1 MDSFFGFDTSLLAA
15 SNVEGNDAGGGK
27 RSPASRYFREDESDE
42 EEYDALNDETFG
54 SADNKGDWEHI
65 HENLVRLESG
75 VKEDDAA
82 SSELEDCHSRA
93 LQLEDYDLDLKFNY
107 YDTNDESGRSSVGAQ
122 SIGDEFA
129 SKLRL
134 DPSIWGSPLKMTPQS
149 LHMNTA
155 KLGRPSFTSGLTA
168 AALPSGLTPPVKML
182 SVEDIERNILQQ
194 QQQQLKEHQQKLPPK
209 SRETLLTSKE
219 GTLKAQPI
227 GIPPQLLAARNGL
240 FPAVPG
246 HNHSAHLLSQAG
258 RLPLGMLPPY
268 GLLSAAPFSG
278 PINNLA
284 MHPAFPHAALG
295 PHGLPGLLPGPGP
308 LGQQRHPVAPPPFL
322 LQPSP
327 VSTVQ
332 NNQFNQR
339 LVQEI
344 QQNHPL
350 LAFNRQQQQ
359 LVAGTFSGNS
369 NGSNN
374 NTHHHQK
381 HNSSHNVYHHYQ
393 LQQQQ
398 QQQQYRNSNGIPK
411 SGPPIERDEYA
422 NLMSNREKQWLIGIQ
437 LTQLN
442 SDWPFFSDYYFTM
455 YKERLAVL
463 EGDSHASRTYK
474 DNQLNHP
481 FTQPKGHAQLL
492 LMSSMAKNA
501 GMLNVAG
508 RERKCSESKA
518 GGGPASEAKDG
529 GCTYAPLQFENSLG
543 KLQCGSVTAP
553 RKIIDM
559 DVMGGDERDV
569 NGNGINLE
577 HTVSQRK
584 TRQVLLL
591 IETLYKMV
599 LKLEDLLNPTAIEA
613 ITLLREKRERDR
625 QCLANGGVDSF
636 RGSVASLPEHTE
648 SFDELIAALIGSLSQ
663 DKTTSILSVR
673 KGKILLRRILAVL
686 RNHPFRWTLWAM
698 IFNAIPWLPRKDRD
712 DPDGLLFSLYAE
724 FERHVQGGTVADL
737 LRVSKTFDP
746 SAGDGA
752 AALMQCVA
760 TCKLLL
766 SAIITIIFQMEVLYS
781 KNPRT
786 LDEEQDESSWVAF
799 LQHANRIVVGKGTT
813 TQANGSA
820 PIQSSIRISPDN
832 NIARTVRLH
841 FDSILFIQST
851 KFGNRSASAQ
861 NISVF
866 ATNPPS

>member
-134 DPSIWGSPLKMTPQS
+134 DPSIWGSP
-149 LHMNTA
+149 
-155 KLGRPSFTSGLTA
+155 
-168 AALPSGLTPPVKML
+168 
-182 SVEDIERNILQQ
+182 
-194 QQQQLKEHQQKLPPK
+194 
-209 SRETLLTSKE
+209 
-219 GTLKAQPI
+219 
-227 GIPPQLLAARNGL
+227 
-240 FPAVPG
+240 
-246 HNHSAHLLSQAG
+246 
-258 RLPLGMLPPY
+258 
-268 GLLSAAPFSG
+268 
-278 PINNLA
+278 
-284 MHPAFPHAALG
+284 
-295 PHGLPGLLPGPGP
+295 
-308 LGQQRHPVAPPPFL
+308 
-322 LQPSP
+322 
-327 VSTVQ
+327 
-332 NNQFNQR
+332 
-339 LVQEI
+339 
-344 QQNHPL
+344 
-350 LAFNRQQQQ
+350 
-359 LVAGTFSGNS
+359 
-369 NGSNN
+369 
-374 NTHHHQK
+374 
-381 HNSSHNVYHHYQ
+381 
-393 LQQQQ
+393 
-398 QQQQYRNSNGIPK
+398 
-411 SGPPIERDEYA
+411 
-422 NLMSNREKQWLIGIQ
+422 
-437 LTQLN
+437 
-442 SDWPFFSDYYFTM
+442 DYYFTM
-455 YKERLAVL
+455 YKERLAAL

-712 DPDGLLFSLYAE
+712 DADGLLFSLYAE

-746 SAGDGA
+746 SAGDGTA
-752 AALMQCVA
+752 AMMQCVA

-766 SAIITIIFQMEVLYS
+766 SVIITIIFQMEVLYS

-786 LDEEQDESSWVAF
+786 LIEEQDESSWVAF

-813 TQANGSA
+813 TKANGSA
-820 PIQSSIRISPDN
+820 AIQSSIRISPDN

-841 FDSILFIQST
+841 FERFGDRVDGADLMHFITDNGNSGT
-851 KFGNRSASAQ
+851 KSRADGN
-861 NISVF
+861 
-866 ATNPPS
+866 